1 MTNHPATMYAY
12 HVWAN
17 RVIQERIRELPPGV
31 LSLEVN
37 SSFPTLAH
45 ALSHIYAVD
54 KMWYLVVTGTGMREA
69 FEECRPLNTSI
80 LDTVES
86 YMDLYT
92 KLSGQ
97 FQQWLGQR
105 TALDLEQTL
114 LLVNPFAAVRQ
125 TRLSEML
132 FHLVNHGTYHRGNI
146 STMLRQ
152 LGYASAMND
161 YAFFW
166 YQESMEAK

>member
-1 MTNHPATMYAY
+1 MNNHPVTMYAY

-17 RVIQERIRELPPGV
+17 QVILERIRELPSEV

-54 KMWYLVVTGTGMREA
+54 KMWYLVVTGAGMREA

-80 LDTVES
+80 LDTVDR
-86 YMDLYT
+86 YMHLYGD
-92 KLSGQ
+92 LSGQ
-97 FQQWLGQR
+97 FQQWLGGQ
-105 TALDLEQTL
+105 TDLEQTL
-114 LLVNPFAAVRQ
+114 LLDNPFAGVRQ

-161 YAFFW
+161 YALFW
-166 YQESMEAK
+166 YQEPVEAM

>member
-17 RVIQERIRELPPGV
+17 QVILERIRELPSEV
-31 LSLEVN
+31 LNLEVN

-54 KMWYLVVTGTGMREA
+54 KMWYLVVTGTGMQEA

-80 LDTVES
+80 LDTVEP
-86 YMDLYT
+86 YMDLYGE
-92 KLSGQ
+92 LSGQ
-97 FQQWLGQR
+97 FHQWLRDQ
-105 TALDLEQTL
+105 TDLEQTL
-114 LLVNPFAAVRQ
+114 LLDNPFAGVRQ

-161 YAFFW
+161 YAFFC
-166 YQESMEAK
+166 YREPLEAM